1 MATFLFDD
9 IIFGPIKS
17 RRFGN
22 SLGINLLPTNSKF
35 CNYNC
40 IYCEC
45 GWTIK
50 NKGEKIT
57 LVDKNVVIK
66 ELENKLIFLREKNQS
81 PDNITFAGNGE
92 PTIHPDF
99 KWIIEETI
107 LLREKHAKKSEITVL
122 SNATLLHKKSV
133 FDALRKVDNN
143 VLKLDSAVQKTTKLI
158 NDFMGN
164 KKIETIIE
172 EIKAFDGEQ
181 IVQTMLLKGEHK
193 GEVVDNTTNDEI
205 EALVKA
211 YQYINPK
218 KILLYSID
226 RDTPAS
232 GLQKVSNTE
241 LQEIAKRMNEY
252 NLKVEVY

>member
-57 LVDKNVVIK
+57 LVDKNIVIK
-66 ELENKLIFLREKNQS
+66 ELESKLISLRERNQS

-99 KWIIEETI
+99 EWIIEETI
-107 LLREKHAKKSEITVL
+107 LLRKKYAKKSKITVL
-122 SNATLLHKKSV
+122 SNATLLHKRSV
-133 FDALRKVDNN
+133 FDALRRVDNN
-143 VLKLDSAVQKTTKLI
+143 VLKLDSAIQKTTKII
-158 NDFMGN
+158 NDFIGS

-172 EIKAFDGEQ
+172 EIKAFEGEQ
-181 IVQTMLLKGEHK
+181 IVQTMMLRGEHK
-193 GEVVDNTTNDEI
+193 GEVVDNTTNEEI
-205 EALVKA
+205 EALITA
-211 YQYINPK
+211 YQYIKPR

-232 GLQKVSNTE
+232 GLQKVSNAE

>member
-9 IIFGPIKS
+9 IIFGPLKS

-22 SLGINLLPTNSKF
+22 SLGINLLPTNTKF

-45 GWTIK
+45 GWTLK
-50 NKGEKIT
+50 NKGQKIE
-57 LVDKNVVIK
+57 LVDKDLVIK
-66 ELENKLIFLREKNQS
+66 ELKLKLIALAEQNQS

-99 KWIIEETI
+99 EWIVGETI
-107 LLREKHAKKSEITVL
+107 NLREKYAENSKITVL
-122 SNATLLHKKSV
+122 SNATLLHKRSV
-133 FDALRKVDNN
+133 FDALKRVDNN
-143 VLKLDSAVQKTTKLI
+143 VLKLDSAIQSTTNLI
-158 NDFMGN
+158 NDFMGS

-172 EIKAFDGEQ
+172 EIKAFGGEQ
-181 IVQTMLLKGEHK
+181 IVQTMLLRGEYQ
-193 GEVVDNTTNDEI
+193 GEVVDNTTAEEI
-205 EALVKA
+205 EALTKA
-211 YQYINPK
+211 YQYINPR

-232 GLQKVSNTE
+232 GLQKVSNVE
-241 LQEIAKRMNEY
+241 LREIADKLNKY
-252 NLKVEVY
+252 NLCAEVY